1 MLYKIILLFNQ
12 VVERQNN
19 RVDERQINRVVERP
33 NNQVVERQND
43 VVQNPVVH
51 IIYTPKYPIAVHY
64 HGTRRSAPAVIKELP
79 HLVKTKKIQFK
90 AEVEKEKSV
99 KDGIAEIV
107 MSETDTLVFYVKK
120 SRKYRKVKQIDQE
133 LQKMVRKKGC
143 PGAELFAIVVKG
155 PIQNRPEDVDPNQN
169 GPEDVDPNQNRPEDV
184 DPNKMGP
191 RDVVNVELD
200 NRREGRISDEEDV
213 SDNRQSL

>member
-19 RVDERQINRVVERP
+19 RVGERRNNRAGERP

-43 VVQNPVVH
+43 VVQNQVDQ
-51 IIYTPKYPIAVHY
+51 IIYTPKYPITVHY
-64 HGTRRSAPAVIKELP
+64 HGTRRSAPAVTKELP

-155 PIQNRPEDVDPNQN
+155 PIQNRPGDEGPNQN
-169 GPEDVDPNQNRPEDV
+169 GPGVEGPIQNGPGDEGPNQN
-184 DPNKMGP
+184 G
-191 RDVVNVELD
+191 
-200 NRREGRISDEEDV
+200 
-213 SDNRQSL
+213 

>member
-19 RVDERQINRVVERP
+19 RVGERRNNRVGERP
-33 NNQVVERQND
+33 NNQVVEHRQN
-43 VVQNPVVH
+43 VVQNQVDQ
-51 IIYTPKYPIAVHY
+51 IIYTPRYPITVHY
-64 HGTRRSAPAVIKELP
+64 HGTRQSAPAVTKELP
-79 HLVKTKKIQFK
+79 RLVKTKKIQFK
-90 AEVEKEKSV
+90 ADVEKKKSV

-107 MSETDTLVFYVKK
+107 MSETDTLVFYVEK
-120 SRKYRKVKQIDQE
+120 SRKYRKVEQIDKE

-169 GPEDVDPNQNRPEDV
+169 RPEDVDPNQNR
-184 DPNKMGP
+184 P

-200 NRREGRISDEEDV
+200 NRREGRISDDEDV
-213 SDNRQSL
+213 SDNFLG